1 MLDSLLVFKNKGED
15 GAIPL
20 NADNVNYNFNLIK
33 QLLNVFHPI
42 GEYFETS
49 DVNFDP
55 NVSWGGTWVLDN
67 DGTVLVS
74 KSTVTNSAFNKA
86 IGTIT
91 GEEKHQLVADE
102 LPKFGLTTPHIS
114 YCDSLY
120 TATNGTHQ
128 YNSGFGAAG
137 TNDEGVRANLNN
149 GCVHIYSFGKD
160 ESHNNIQPSKIIY
173 RWHRTA

>member
-1 MLDSLLVFKNKGED
+1 MLDSLLVFKNKGEV

-74 KSTVTNSAFNKA
+74 KSNEKTSVFNA
-86 IGTIT
+86 DVGTIK
-91 GEEKHQLVADE
+91 GAEKHTLTISEIPPHRHNVNLSSATDTGINKLVTSSWSWSTE
-102 LPKFGLTTPHIS
+102 
-114 YCDSLY
+114 
-120 TATNGTHQ
+120 NQ
-128 YNSGFGAAG
+128 EN
-137 TNDEGVRANLNN
+137 NNLMNN
-149 GCVHIYSFGKD
+149 VGGGNP
-160 ESHNNIQPSKIIY
+160 HNNIQPSKIIY
-173 RWHRTA
+173 RWHRKA

>member
-1 MLDSLLVFKNKGED
+1 MLDSLLVFKNKGEV

-74 KSTVTNSAFNKA
+74 KSNEKTSVFNVDV
-86 IGTIT
+86 GTIK
-91 GEEKHQLVADE
+91 GEEKHTLTISEIPPHRHNVNLSSATDTGINKLVTSSWSWSTE
-102 LPKFGLTTPHIS
+102 
-114 YCDSLY
+114 
-120 TATNGTHQ
+120 NQ
-128 YNSGFGAAG
+128 EN
-137 TNDEGVRANLNN
+137 NNLMNN
-149 GCVHIYSFGKD
+149 VGGGNP
-160 ESHNNIQPSKIIY
+160 HNNIQPSKIIY
-173 RWHRTA
+173 RWHRKA

>member
-74 KSTVTNSAFNKA
+74 KSNEKTSVFNA
-86 IGTIT
+86 DVGTIK
-91 GEEKHQLVADE
+91 GEEKHSLLKDE
-102 LPKFGLTTPHIS
+102 LPNYKLKGL
-114 YCDSLY
+114 
-120 TATNGTHQ
+120 Q
-128 YNSGFGAAG
+128 W
-137 TNDEGVRANLNN
+137 NN
-149 GCVHIYSFGKD
+149 GYPITLDGGTQGNGYKFNYGYNDYNPGQVEGIQIPSGGKD
-160 ESHNNIQPSKIIY
+160 KPHNIIQPSKIIY

>member
-74 KSTVTNSAFNKA
+74 KSTETTSVFNA
-86 IGTIT
+86 DVGTIK
-91 GEEKHQLVADE
+91 GEEKHTLTISEIPPHRNNVNLSSATDTGINKLV
-102 LPKFGLTTPHIS
+102 TS
-114 YCDSLY
+114 SW
-120 TATNGTHQ
+120 
-128 YNSGFGAAG
+128 S
-137 TNDEGVRANLNN
+137 
-149 GCVHIYSFGKD
+149 
-160 ESHNNIQPSKIIY
+160 
-173 RWHRTA
+173 

>member
-74 KSTVTNSAFNKA
+74 KSNETTSVFNA
-86 IGTIT
+86 DVGTIK
-91 GEEKHQLVADE
+91 GEEKHTLTISEIPPHRHNVNLSSTTDTGINKLVTSSWRWSTE
-102 LPKFGLTTPHIS
+102 NQENNNLMNNVG
-114 YCDSLY
+114 
-120 TATNGTHQ
+120 
-128 YNSGFGAAG
+128 SG
-137 TNDEGVRANLNN
+137 NP
-149 GCVHIYSFGKD
+149 
-160 ESHNNIQPSKIIY
+160 HNNIQPSKIIY
-173 RWHRTA
+173 RWHRKA

>member
-20 NADNVNYNFNLIK
+20 NAGNVNYNFNLIK

-55 NVSWGGTWVLDN
+55 NVSWGGTCVLDN

-74 KSTVTNSAFNKA
+74 KSNEKTSVFNA
-86 IGTIT
+86 DVGTIK
-91 GEEKHQLVADE
+91 GEEKHTLTISEIPPHRHNVNLSSATDTGINKLVTSSWSWSTE
-102 LPKFGLTTPHIS
+102 
-114 YCDSLY
+114 
-120 TATNGTHQ
+120 NQ
-128 YNSGFGAAG
+128 EN
-137 TNDEGVRANLNN
+137 NNLMNN
-149 GCVHIYSFGKD
+149 VGGGNP
-160 ESHNNIQPSKIIY
+160 HNNIQPSKIIY
-173 RWHRTA
+173 RWHRKA